1 MARTTAGREREPH
14 GLLPELES
22 SQPAGHDYV
31 ESLRAGVKR
40 LIELEVQAGGD
51 EVAPLAVRSV
61 RDVRHRLE
69 VITHPPNVMAEL
81 RAAAGELA
89 EVTAWLLHDADQQDA
104 ARQMNL
110 EALRLTRRAG
120 DRSIELLT
128 LANMTFVALFQR
140 QSAEALRISQA
151 VLDGGR
157 LTNRQRVIFKLREAR
172 ALANL
177 GARVDA
183 MRAADDAMSAFW
195 NGATRKDPDWAW
207 WLDTSE
213 VAGHVGWILLE
224 LGETTRGLAVLE
236 RAIADAPHGN
246 VSHHFF
252 RLSRHLEA
260 LAIAGA
266 WRDAEAIIDELIPYV
281 GAVRSGRARRVLKQ
295 SLARIESGRAP
306 AHVVDGA
313 RHLGASVS
321 ASTRS

>member
-1 MARTTAGREREPH
+1 MARTTADREREPH

-22 SQPAGHDYV
+22 SEPASYDYV
-31 ESLRAGVKR
+31 ESIRAGIQR
-40 LIELEVQAGGD
+40 LIKLEVLFGGD
-51 EVAPLAVRSV
+51 EVAPLAIRSV
-61 RDVRHRLE
+61 LSVRHRLE
-69 VITHPPNVMAEL
+69 VVRHPLNLANEL

-104 ARQMNL
+104 ARRMNI
-110 EALRLTRRAG
+110 EALRLSRRAG
-120 DRSIELLT
+120 DGSIELLT

-140 QSAEALRISQA
+140 ESAEALKISRA

-177 GARVDA
+177 GARGDA
-183 MRAADDAMSAFW
+183 MRAANDALSAFW
-195 NGATRKDPDWAW
+195 DGASRKDPGWAW

-224 LGETTRGLAVLE
+224 LGETTRGLPMLE
-236 RAIADAPHGN
+236 RAITDAPRGN
-246 VSHHFF
+246 ISHHFF
-252 RLSRHLEA
+252 RLARHLDA
-260 LAIAGA
+260 LALAGA

-281 GAVRSGRARRVLKQ
+281 GAVRSGRARRVLRQ
-295 SLARIESGRAP
+295 ALARIESGRAP

-313 RHLGASVS
+313 RHLGATIHS
-321 ASTRS
+321 